1 MPTDTFVCSGKTVAR
16 RFKVPDFDSLTNVI
30 HFDIAAHHR
39 YPSINP
45 RSEYNEV
52 KTYSGPIGSVRFM
65 NGDRSLVTVGGTDA
79 SLMIWDLIEE

>member
-1 MPTDTFVCSGKTVAR
+1 MPASNRLIISIRK
-16 RFKVPDFDSLTNVI
+16 PI
-30 HFDIAAHHR
+30 HR
-39 YPSINP
+39 YPTIHP

-79 SLMIWDLIEE
+79 SLMIWDIIEE

>member
-1 MPTDTFVCSGKTVAR
+1 M
-16 RFKVPDFDSLTNVI
+16 
-30 HFDIAAHHR
+30 HR
-39 YPSINP
+39 YPTIHP

-79 SLMIWDLIEE
+79 SLMIWDIIEE